1 MLPNGILGILAD
13 TAADV
18 DRFIEAHRRLCGGDQ
33 EINLDRLAAG
43 TAALGGVTSSSSKG
57 AFHTSRGDREDS
69 IGVFDGVAY
78 DDWSVNKEPHRLL
91 SLSVKEIDSGAN
103 GLFLAAAADTENLR
117 IVTDPWGSL
126 PVYYCLGVGCF
137 AFSCSLDAL
146 RRFTITDMTV
156 LNWEG
161 VSQLLTF
168 GTTFDG
174 QTAYPGISRLGRAI
188 ACFVH
193 RKKDGYSL
201 RSEEY
206 FSPQV
211 EPSEYRGIDDDII
224 ESFRAAV
231 RKVQRKTEG
240 GLVCTLSGGLDSR
253 VIAAAVAADRMD
265 ATFVTHA
272 VREGNDVRIAREAA
286 RRLRVPHHVVPLPPE
301 LPFDQNA
308 EAFLSASNGAIAF
321 DNYHVMWAF
330 PRYAEFGRITMD
342 GVHTSIE
349 GRWFLRNVSHHA
361 KSRESLFRLA
371 AEALKRHDILRYIR
385 EPLRH
390 IRVAEEI
397 LHSLLPDPAE
407 FASPGCCADVFNVR
421 SILPNHGVD
430 GALLENHYLRFV
442 SPYLDREY
450 VSVISRVSERKRWL
464 QHPQR
469 LIVRRLAPQLLH
481 LPRSYSDILTWPT
494 DNPYLLRVPVALE
507 RLYAKAQL
515 ERIPALYSRLSR
527 RAASL
532 GYDIV
537 IKSDDPIL
545 DSVGGLFDLSGIRR
559 SASGAGKEMRIPLEF
574 HGMLHLLWMNR
585 ENETTHT

>member
-1 MLPNGILGILAD
+1 MLPNGILGIWTD

-18 DRFIEAHRRLCGGDQ
+18 NRFIEEHRSLIGRDQ
-33 EINLDRLAAG
+33 EIQIERHATGAI
-43 TAALGGVTSSSSKG
+43 ALGGVTSSASKG
-57 AFHTSRGDREDS
+57 VFHQSRGEHDSS

-78 DDWSVNKEPHRLL
+78 DDWSVEKEPHRLL
-91 SLSVKEIDSGAN
+91 RLSVKEIDSGAN
-103 GLFLAAAADTENLR
+103 GLFLAAAADRENLR

-126 PVYYCLGVGCF
+126 PVYYCLGDGCF

-146 RRFTITDMTV
+146 RRFIITDMSV
-156 LNWEG
+156 LNRGG

-174 QTAYPGISRLGRAI
+174 QTAFPGISKLGRAI

-193 RKKDGYSL
+193 RNKDGYSL

-206 FSPQV
+206 FSPHV

-224 ESFRAAV
+224 DSFRAAV

-253 VIAAAVAADRMD
+253 VIASAVAAERMD

-272 VREGNDVRIAREAA
+272 VREGHDVRIAREVA
-286 RRLRVPHHVVPLPPE
+286 RRLRVPHHVVPLPTE
-301 LPFDQNA
+301 LPIDQNA

-330 PRYAEFGRITMD
+330 PRYAAFGRFMMD

-349 GRWFLRNVSHHA
+349 GRWFLRNVSRRA
-361 KSRESLFRLA
+361 KNEGSLFRLA
-371 AEALKRHDILRYIR
+371 VAALKRHDILRYVR
-385 EPLRH
+385 EPLRQS
-390 IRVAEEI
+390 RAAEEI

-442 SPYLDREY
+442 SPYLDRDY
-450 VSVISRVSERKRWL
+450 VSVISRVSEHKRW
-464 QHPQR
+464 QQDPQR
-469 LIVRRLAPQLLH
+469 LIVRRLAPQLLRV
-481 LPRSYSDILTWPT
+481 PRSYSDILTWPI

-515 ERIPALYSRLSR
+515 ERIPALHSKLSR
-527 RAASL
+527 RATSL
-532 GYDIV
+532 GYDLV

-545 DSVGGLFDLSGIRR
+545 YSAGDLFDLSGIRS
-559 SASGAGKEMRIPLEF
+559 SASGAGSGMRIPSEF
-574 HGMLHLLWMNR
+574 HGMLNLLWMTGDPPR
-585 ENETTHT
+585 VQT